1 MATAQQARMIFKDL
15 GIDPNNYKIRSIA
28 SLNKDWYKRNVLKK
42 AKELGKKPSE
52 LTNVEYMKAYSL
64 PGTQIGM
71 AIRLGE
77 AAKRAEKRKDYDLES
92 YADQPTIFQNWNT
105 WSKEDQEELIPVLI
119 NALALADLTLGGPG
133 LYTNLNDPN
142 YSRSSDRPP
151 LLALDYEEA
160 RRDYQEQ
167 FKLVFGPQTVENPLD
182 QGPLMALKINELE
195 EGYTNSENLY
205 EASAIYYL
213 RGRQE
218 LKSSSALLV
227 LGVLGG
233 GVLGYQHAQM
243 SALRNTTQP
252 GYVFP
257 AKVATGAGIG
267 YLISKFLSR

>member
-28 SLNKDWYKRNVLKK
+28 SLNKDFYKRSVLKK

-64 PGTQIGM
+64 PGTQIGL

-77 AAKRAEKRKDYDLES
+77 AAKRAEKRKDYDSES
-92 YADQPTIFQNWNT
+92 YFDQPTIFQNWNT

-133 LYTNLNDPN
+133 LYTNLNNPGR
-142 YSRSSDRPP
+142 RSSDRHP

-160 RRDYQEQ
+160 RRDYEEQ

-218 LKSSSALLV
+218 LKSSSALLGV

-233 GVLGYQHAQM
+233 GVIGYQYARQTSM
-243 SALRNTTQP
+243 
-252 GYVFP
+252 VP

>member
-1 MATAQQARMIFKDL
+1 MATAKQARMIFKDL

-28 SLNKDWYKRNVLKK
+28 SLNKDWYKRSVLKK

-52 LTNVEYMKAYSL
+52 LTNVEYNDAYSL

-77 AAKRAEKRKDYDLES
+77 AAKRAEKRKDYDVES
-92 YADQPTIFQNWNT
+92 YFDQSTIFQNSNT
-105 WSKEDQEELIPVLI
+105 WSKEDREELIPVLI
-119 NALALADLTLGGPG
+119 NALALADSVIGVHTDLTS
-133 LYTNLNDPN
+133 NLLK
-142 YSRSSDRPP
+142 SSDRHP

-160 RRDYQEQ
+160 RRDYEEQ
-167 FKLVFGPQTVENPLD
+167 LELVFGPNTVENTLD

-218 LKSSSALLV
+218 LKNPNYAIPLMLM
-227 LGVLGG
+227 G
-233 GVLGYQHAQM
+233 GVLGYQNAEM
-243 SALRNTTQP
+243 SAIENRTQP
-252 GYVFP
+252 GYVLP